1 MRQFIILTGI
11 DGSKVSVDINDIV
24 TMHSKKSNYCGK
36 NGYTI
41 VEYKQNGKVWNVK
54 ESVEEIVKRI
64 NEINNNN
71 NK

>member
-1 MRQFIILTGI
+1 MRQFIILTAIG
-11 DGSKVSVDINDIV
+11 GSKVSIDINDIV
-24 TMHSKKSNYCGK
+24 TMHPKTSKYGGK
-36 NGYTI
+36 RYTT
-41 VEYKQNGKVWNVK
+41 VEYKRIIEWNVK

>member
-24 TMHSKKSNYCGK
+24 TMHEESKGWDNI
-36 NGYTI
+36 YTT
-41 VEYKQNGKVWNVK
+41 VDYGVNGKGWNVK